1 MRSFLLLAVGKW
13 AQEAGLH
20 CSFTGFCHRRYQC
33 NAASPLNTAMA
44 EGSAPRVKLAQTNT
58 LAVTVDSFEYASVAS
73 ALLRYRRQIFDGGA
87 MDKRDFVMVELGA
100 GFGRWGL
107 EAVHMGRRLQ
117 QRVRSIMVEADPTH
131 LAWIK
136 DAVGT
141 SRTPLDQVCL
151 QWWLCRCRLGVVI
164 GAVRV
169 RPRAQA
175 KSR

>member
-1 MRSFLLLAVGKW
+1 MKWTAPNMRSFLLLAVEKW

-20 CSFTGFCHRRYQC
+20 CSFTGFCHRSYQC
-33 NAASPLNTAMA
+33 NVTIPLNTAIA
-44 EGSAPRVKLAQTNT
+44 EGSAPRVDT

-73 ALLRYRRQIFDGGA
+73 ALLRYRRQMFDGGA
-87 MDKRDFVMVELGA
+87 TDKRDFVMVELGA

-117 QRVRSIMVEADPTH
+117 QRVRSIMVEAEPTH

-151 QWWLCRCRLGVVI
+151 Q
-164 GAVRV
+164 
-169 RPRAQA
+169 
-175 KSR
+175 